1 MTTTTHITINNE
13 IETIV
18 RGWAGDTVKADL
30 TKTKRVD
37 ALRAAG
43 WTSAHCISP
52 KSEGSAA
59 TDETWA
65 FLKATINSGFPK
77 QAQAMMEMSAKAA
90 GDKTVNGQPRA
101 YWMRQ
106 ANAVIADIKK
116 QLKLREDIAADIA
129 SGKTGADARTV
140 TAETKVRELLNDAI
154 KRIQKADEFECSIDL
169 DDLTTGLANLAKT
182 IG

>member
-77 QAQAMMEMSAKAA
+77 QAQAMMEMSAKGFGIACVVGDRGKLLGVISDGDIRRHA
-90 GDKTVNGQPRA
+90 GRGLMQTSAGEIATKSPKTVAPDILA
-101 YWMRQ
+101 AQ
-106 ANAVIADIKK
+106 ALALMNPSMIGAVVVVDTDEKPIGILRVHDC
-116 QLKLREDIAADIA
+116 LKAGVA
-129 SGKTGADARTV
+129 
-140 TAETKVRELLNDAI
+140 
-154 KRIQKADEFECSIDL
+154 
-169 DDLTTGLANLAKT
+169 
-182 IG
+182 